1 MQTFGLVVAY
11 PRIYTHSKNVP
22 MQKDISN
29 SRLGEVSCCWGFR
42 TVNFS
47 QFKLAKLTPYR
58 LIIRCFNVSRV
69 WIDFQGLAC
78 GSSLCLPSAADLFG
92 GQQSAQF

>member
-29 SRLGEVSCCWGFR
+29 SRLEVSCCWGFR

-47 QFKLAKLTPYR
+47 QFKLAKLTPYH